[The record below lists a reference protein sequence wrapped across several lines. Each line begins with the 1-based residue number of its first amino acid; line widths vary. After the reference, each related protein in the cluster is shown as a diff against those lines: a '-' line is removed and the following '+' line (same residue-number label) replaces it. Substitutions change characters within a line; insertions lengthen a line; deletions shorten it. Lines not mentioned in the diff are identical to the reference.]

1 MSRNHYIIPKQDYD
15 LKEFFALVTQIEGI
29 QYEDRGNNIYYFWM
43 EGKSTRGIDFSVEGD
58 RIELRMTNFSNEGD
72 YFVTGV
78 LAKLF
83 QDVYKCKIVDEYG
96 KRVKNELIYTSEQ
109 ATQNIFADYDMIK
122 SMHEIDGEGV
132 ITLFCPHRR
141 VHLGKTVFKK
151 LAHLEAGKAI
161 AELEKLIKDINYSY
175 PEYSYGLMA
184 SWESDDGETTIERIN
199 ILDNITH
206 TMIDKYDYLMFDHP
220 INQERQIVITNDQ
233 LNSILPAQWKLLDD
247 YTVLAPPLTKKD
259 WFTFRL
265 EAAKMDLYD
274 TVFN

>member
-1 MSRNHYIIPKQDYD
+1 MSRNHYIIPKQQYD
-15 LKEFFALVTQIEGI
+15 LNQFFGLVTKIEGI
-29 QYEDRGNNIYYFWM
+29 QYEDRGNDIYYFWM
-43 EGKSTRGIDFSVEGD
+43 EGKSTRGMDFSVSGD

-83 QDVYKCKIVDEYG
+83 QDVYKCKIVDEDG
-96 KRVKNELIYTSEQ
+96 KRVKNELIYTSAE
-109 ATQNIFADYDMIK
+109 ATQNIYDDYNALK
-122 SMHEIDGEGV
+122 AMHQIEEGL

-151 LAHLEAGKAI
+151 LAHLEEGKAI

-175 PEYSYGLMA
+175 PEYSYGLIV
-184 SWESDDGETTIERIN
+184 SWESDDGKTIIEKIN
-199 ILDNITH
+199 VLDNVTH
-206 TMIDKYDYLMFDHP
+206 TMIDKYEYLMFDHP

-233 LNSILPAQWKLLDD
+233 LNTILPKQWKLLDD
-247 YTVLAPPLTKKD
+247 YTVLAPPLPDKD
-259 WFTFRL
+259 WLTFRL

-274 TVFN
+274 SVFN

>member
-1 MSRNHYIIPKQDYD
+1 MSRNHYIIPKQNYD
-15 LKEFFALVTQIEGI
+15 LDQFFGLVTKIEGI
-29 QYEDRGNNIYYFWM
+29 HYEDRGNDIYYFWM
-43 EGKSTRGIDFSVEGD
+43 EGKSTRGMDFSVSGD

-83 QDVYKCKIVDEYG
+83 KDVYKCKIVDEHG
-96 KRVKNELIYTSEQ
+96 KRVKNELIYTSAE
-109 ATQNIFADYDMIK
+109 ATQNIYDDYATLK
-122 SMHEIDGEGV
+122 SMHQIEEGV

-151 LAHLEAGKAI
+151 LVHLEAGKAI

-175 PEYSYGLMA
+175 PEYSYGNILAMK
-184 SWESDDGETTIERIN
+184 SDDGEQEEI
-199 ILDNITH
+199 ILKLLSNEQNVVL
-206 TMIDKYDYLMFDHP
+206 DKYDYLLFDHP
-220 INQERQIVITNDQ
+220 INQEHQIVITNDQ
-233 LNSILPAQWKLLDD
+233 LNTILPTQWKLLDD
-247 YTVLAPPLTKKD
+247 YTVLAPPLPDKD

-274 TVFN
+274 SVFN